1 MTRLFA
7 LVLAVVGGLFVYLA
21 TQLEGGLSLTL
32 WSQSFYYLVV
42 AFIAFVNTILF
53 AAADFVEE

>member
-7 LVLAVVGGLFVYLA
+7 LVLVVVGCLFVYLA
-21 TQLEGGLSLTL
+21 SQLEGGLSLTPM
-32 WSQSFYYLVV
+32 SQSFYYLIV
-42 AFIAFVNTILF
+42 AFIAFENAILF

>member
-7 LVLAVVGGLFVYLA
+7 LVLAIVGGWFVYLA
-21 TQLEGGLSLTL
+21 VQTGGGMSFTEFSLPL
-32 WSQSFYYLVV
+32 YYVTV
-42 AFIAFVNTILF
+42 AFVSFVNAILF